1 MAQFPRFL
9 PLLPNLTLRGVVDI
23 LVVAFLV
30 YQALMVVRGTRA
42 GHILLGIFM
51 MAMLYAVS
59 VWAGL
64 EALRAVLSFIVPLVG
79 LAIIV
84 LFQSEI
90 RRTLARLG
98 RKRWLG
104 FGAGFRAPESI
115 NEILMAVEVMAPQK
129 VGALIVLERDI
140 GLRTFIESG
149 VALEARITSDLLLS
163 IFAPGLPLHDGAV
176 IVQKDRVAAAACF
189 LPLTTTPALA
199 RDLGTRH
206 RAAIGITEETDCLS
220 IVVSEETGRI
230 SVAAFGELIRG
241 LSLAE
246 LRERI
251 NRHFDAGHPQ
261 ASRIEDTPAD
271 IPLAAAG
278 EVLRATESS
287 ASERVN
293 QP

>member
-1 MAQFPRFL
+1 MAPFPRLL

-42 GHILLGIFM
+42 GHILLGIFIM
-51 MAMLYAVS
+51 VALYGLS

-64 EALRAVLSFIVPLVG
+64 EALRAVLSFTVPLVG
-79 LAIIV
+79 LAIVV

-104 FGAGFRAPESI
+104 FGAGFREPEAI
-115 NEILMAVEVMAPQK
+115 NEILMAVETMAPQH

-149 VALEARITSDLLLS
+149 VALEARITRDLLLS

-176 IVQKDRVAAAACF
+176 IIQKDRIAAAACF

-199 RDLGTRH
+199 RELGTRH

-220 IVVSEETGRI
+220 LVVSEETGRI
-230 SVAAFGELIRG
+230 SVCSFGELVQG

-246 LRERI
+246 ARERI
-251 NRHFDAGHPQ
+251 NRHFEVLHPG
-261 ASRIEDTPAD
+261 SIRIEESPAD
-271 IPLAAAG
+271 IPLATDGAPRAA
-278 EVLRATESS
+278 ENRPA
-287 ASERVN
+287 ERVN